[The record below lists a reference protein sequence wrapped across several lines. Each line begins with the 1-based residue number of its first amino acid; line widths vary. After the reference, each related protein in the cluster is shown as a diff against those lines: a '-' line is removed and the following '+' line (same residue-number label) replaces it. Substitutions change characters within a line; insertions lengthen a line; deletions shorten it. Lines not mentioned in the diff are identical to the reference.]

1 MENKINKFAVKDA
14 LVILEKE
21 SPYPNSF
28 RVKKMQGTGKKSIKE
43 ASPIMNARITFEF
56 EKPDKIIFRNVG
68 KYNITSSN
76 P

>member
-28 RVKKMQGTGKKSIKE
+28 RVKKMQGTGKKSIKKE
-43 ASPIMNARITFEF
+43 SF
-56 EKPDKIIFRNVG
+56 
-68 KYNITSSN
+68 
-76 P
+76 